1 MIVLFDGNAGL
12 EAHVPKQVHLS
23 EIGKILFNSQLKL
36 TLKYLILHICEL
48 TFNIGNQ
55 NVI

>member
-23 EIGKILFNSQLKL
+23 EIGKILFNGQLKL